1 MTATD
6 TRIQCAIYKGSK
18 RPGTFLFVER
28 ADDFSRVPPAL
39 LGMLGD
45 LQEVMTLELHP
56 DRKLA
61 QADVVSVMQK
71 LREQGYYLQM
81 PPSTWREFPDQ

>member
-1 MTATD
+1 M
-6 TRIQCAIYKGSK
+6 RIQCAVYKGSK
-18 RPGTFLFVER
+18 KPGSFLFIER
-28 ADDFSRVPPAL
+28 ANDFSRVPPAL
-39 LGMLGD
+39 LRMLGE

-61 QADVVSVMQK
+61 QAEVASVMQK

-81 PPSTWREFPDQ
+81 PSTTWQEFPDQ